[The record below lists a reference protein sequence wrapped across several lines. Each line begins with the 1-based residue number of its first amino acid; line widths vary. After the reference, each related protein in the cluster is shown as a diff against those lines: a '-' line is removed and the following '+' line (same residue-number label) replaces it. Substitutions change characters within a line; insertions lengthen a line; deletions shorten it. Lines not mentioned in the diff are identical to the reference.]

1 MHSHWKIEETVPYQ
15 WNDCSVTTGP
25 NVNFIGFEPVY
36 SVADLN
42 PSMPYPPE
50 YGNFVIVDKNMTDE
64 YTFSETDAEA
74 DLSTDL
80 GNYHSFLNQEAMRA
94 FYVAYE
100 GEDFDTL

>member
-1 MHSHWKIEETVPYQ
+1 M
-15 WNDCSVTTGP
+15 TTGP

-50 YGNFVIVDKNMTDE
+50 YGNFVIVEKNMTDE

-74 DLSTDL
+74 ELSTDL